1 MTPLEAKLT
10 QDVERLTQEN
20 KLLRDKVDLL
30 VRRIFGAKSEQ
41 LDEAQ
46 LMLLLQGGDGAK
58 KPEASGVDS
67 GTLEAEIAKGGEEA
81 TRHKG
86 RSERETRMPQHLP
99 AQEEIIDPVE
109 VRAEPERWRQIGE
122 EVTEQ
127 LDYQPARFFRRRL
140 IRRKYVRLDAPLLPP
155 VIAPLNTLQE
165 RSIAAPGLLAQ
176 IIVGKYC
183 DHLPLYRQ
191 EQIFARRHGIHIPR
205 QSMARWMG
213 MAADWLQ
220 LIYAD
225 IKKGVLAGSY
235 VQVDETPIEYL
246 SPGHG
251 QTRQG
256 YLWAC
261 NKPGGDVFFEWA
273 TSRAAACLDNIIPVD
288 FTGKVQCDG
297 YGAYPAFAGSRA
309 GRIELAGC
317 WAHVRR
323 KFYEAKE
330 QAPQHAGFILLQIK
344 QLYRIERKLRK
355 HQAGPRL
362 RQSVRVSQSRMIV
375 ERLRKVLAKL
385 KDSHRHLPQSN
396 MGKAI
401 NYALKQWPQLVKYL
415 EDGRVEID
423 NNLVENSIRPTA
435 IGKKNWLFIGEAEAG
450 QRGAILYTIIE
461 SCRARGIDPFEYL
474 SEIFTRLPQANNQ
487 QVHELTP
494 AAWAKRLQADKSLA
508 A

>member
-1 MTPLEAKLT
+1 MKP
-10 QDVERLTQEN
+10 
-20 KLLRDKVDLL
+20 
-30 VRRIFGAKSEQ
+30 
-41 LDEAQ
+41 Q
-46 LMLLLQGGDGAK
+46 LMLLLQGGDEAK
-58 KPEASGVDS
+58 KHDASGAAS
-67 GTLEAEIAKGGEEA
+67 GTLEAEIGKSSKDDERRT
-81 TRHKG
+81 TRS
-86 RSERETRMPQHLP
+86 RREPRVPQNLP
-99 AQEEIIDPVE
+99 AEEEVIDPVE
-109 VRAEPERWRQIGE
+109 VTAEPEQWRQIGE

-127 LDYQPARFFRRRL
+127 LDYQPAKFFRRRL
-140 IRRKYVRLDAPLLPP
+140 IRRKYVRRDAPLLPP

-191 EQIFARRHGIHIPR
+191 EQIFARRHGVHIPR

-213 MAADWLQ
+213 LATDWLQ

-235 VQVDETPIEYL
+235 VQIDETPIEYL
-246 SPGHG
+246 SPGHD

-288 FTGKVQCDG
+288 FTGKVQCDS

-309 GRIELAGC
+309 GQIELAGC

-323 KFYEAKE
+323 KFYDAKE

-344 QLYRIERKLRK
+344 HLYRIERKLRGQ
-355 HQAGPRL
+355 QAGPRL
-362 RQSVRVSQSRMIV
+362 RQAVRASQSRMIV
-375 ERLRKVLAKL
+375 ERIGKVLTKL
-385 KDSHRHLPQSN
+385 KERRRHLPKSN

-401 NYALKQWPQLVKYL
+401 NYALKQWPQLIKYL

-450 QRGAILYTIIE
+450 QRGAILYTVIE

-474 SEIFTRLPQANNQ
+474 RDIFTRLPQASNQ
-487 QVHELTP
+487 
-494 AAWAKRLQADKSLA
+494 
-508 A
+508 